1 GKRATPANK
10 PADAFDELR
19 KAAALHPRDARAQED
34 LAIALQWRQPT
45 DETERMP
52 LRAMERVMDVASTDP
67 EAALRFAR
75 LEDRDANKRRAAL
88 ETALAAHPDN
98 AALLD
103 ALANYRLGRGEGAA
117 TELKQALALRFD
129 DAEARGDLVSLALDR
144 GELNDALKLLGE
156 TLAIEPATLY
166 PRLRAAELLSENGR
180 ANEASKAYAQA
191 IALAPDDPEPHEQL
205 GRHRLRLKDDSGALA
220 AFT

>member
-1 GKRATPANK
+1 PLPSGGRRAPPRAARLLAAGGGLEGRAPRLPGARCPVAGVESDRFRRGVRSRAEACNAANK

-88 ETALAAHPDN
+88 ETALA
-98 AALLD
+98 
-103 ALANYRLGRGEGAA
+103 
-117 TELKQALALRFD
+117 
-129 DAEARGDLVSLALDR
+129 
-144 GELNDALKLLGE
+144 
-156 TLAIEPATLY
+156 
-166 PRLRAAELLSENGR
+166 
-180 ANEASKAYAQA
+180 
-191 IALAPDDPEPHEQL
+191 
-205 GRHRLRLKDDSGALA
+205 
-220 AFT
+220 